1 MMYETLTPW
10 HEVVESFDPG
20 TDPPENPFTI
30 FLPLLAELGIPVS
43 DALKIFTQDYY
54 NAQCFF
60 SSYMEVVAAF
70 SNCFYVI
77 HEKYDTLLKNYPFSE
92 LKKRVRS
99 PNITRSM
106 SASSTGSADVDRK
119 QTETQTEE
127 PLDNYGQT
135 RTHSVSPYDAGANDF
150 KNEYKDEVKN
160 TGKKKLTTTY
170 TGNPDHTT
178 SSSSGSR
185 SDTETGTETTTET
198 TIGKAGMSMQEMLQD
213 YALAKPIFKMI
224 EEEIAKKIFLQ
235 VWR

>member
-1 MMYETLTPW
+1 MYSNVTPW
-10 HEVVESFDPG
+10 YKVVESFDPSA
-20 TDPPENPFTI
+20 DPPENPFTV
-30 FLPLLAELGIPVS
+30 FLPLLAELGIPVA

-54 NAQCFF
+54 SASCFF
-60 SSYMEVVAAF
+60 DNYADVVAAF

-77 HEKYDTLLKNYPFSE
+77 REKYNTLIDNYPFSE
-92 LKKRVRS
+92 LKRRVRT

-106 SASSTGSADVDRK
+106 SASSSGSADVSRN

-127 PLDNYGQT
+127 PLQGYGQT
-135 RTHSVSPYDAGANDF
+135 RTHSVSPYDAGTNDF
-150 KNEYKDEVKN
+150 KGEYKDEVTN
-160 TGKKKLTTTY
+160 TGKKQLTTTY
-170 TGNPDHTT
+170 TGSPDHTA

>member
-1 MMYETLTPW
+1 MYSSLTPW
-10 HEVVESFDPG
+10 NELVDSFDLSA
-20 TDPPENPFTI
+20 DPPENPFSV

-54 NAQCFF
+54 SAQCFF
-60 SSYMEVVAAF
+60 DSYEEIVVAF

-77 HEKYDTLLKNYPFSE
+77 HEKYDTLLENYPFSE
-92 LKKRVRS
+92 LKRRVRS
-99 PNITRSM
+99 PDLTRKM
-106 SASSTGSADVDRK
+106 TANSSGSADVTRN

-127 PLDNYGQT
+127 PQEGYGQT
-135 RTHSVSPYDAGANDF
+135 RTHSVSPYDAGTNDF
-150 KNEYKDEVKN
+150 KGEYKDEVQN
-160 TGKKKLTTTY
+160 TGKKKLTTEY
-170 TGNPDHTT
+170 TGEPDHTEST
-178 SSSSGSR
+178 SKGDR
-185 SDTETGTETTTET
+185 TDTETGTDTTTET

>member
-1 MMYETLTPW
+1 MYSNLTPW
-10 HEVVESFDPG
+10 NELAESFDLSA
-20 TDPPENPFTI
+20 DPPENPFLV
-30 FLPLLAELGIPVS
+30 FLPLLAEIGIPVS

-54 NAQCFF
+54 SAKCFF
-60 SSYMEVVAAF
+60 DSYEEIVVAF

-77 HEKYDTLLKNYPFSE
+77 QEKYNTLIDNYPFSE
-92 LKKRVRS
+92 LKRHVRT

-106 SASSTGSADVDRK
+106 SASSSGSADVSRN

-127 PLDNYGQT
+127 PLQGYGQT
-135 RTHSVSPYDAGANDF
+135 RTHSVSPYDAGTNDF
-150 KNEYKDEVKN
+150 KGEYKDEVTN
-160 TGKKKLTTTY
+160 TGKKQLTTTY
-170 TGNPDHTT
+170 TGSPDHTA

>member
-1 MMYETLTPW
+1 MYNKLTPW
-10 HEVVESFDPG
+10 NELVDSFDLSA
-20 TDPPENPFTI
+20 DPPENPFSV

-54 NAQCFF
+54 SAQCFF
-60 SSYMEVVAAF
+60 DSYEETVIAF

-77 HEKYDTLLKNYPFSE
+77 REKYNTLLENYPFSE
-92 LKKRVRS
+92 LKRRVRS

-106 SASSTGSADVDRK
+106 WASSTGSADVSRN

-127 PLDNYGQT
+127 PQEGYGQT
-135 RTHSVSPYDAGANDF
+135 RTHSVSPYDAGTNDF
-150 KNEYKDEVKN
+150 KGEYKDEVTN
-160 TGKKKLTTTY
+160 NGKKKLTTEY
-170 TGNPDHTT
+170 TGDPDHTE
-178 SSSSGSR
+178 SSSSGNR

>member
-60 SSYMEVVAAF
+60 SSYIEVVAAF

-77 HEKYDTLLKNYPFSE
+77 HEKYDTLLENYPFSE

-106 SASSTGSADVDRK
+106 WASSSGSADVSRN

-127 PLDNYGQT
+127 PQEDYGQT

-150 KNEYKDEVKN
+150 KGEYKDEVKN
-160 TGKKKLTTTY
+160 IGKKKLTTEY
-170 TGNPDHTT
+170 TGDPDHTE
-178 SSSSGSR
+178 SSSSGNR